1 MGQSKTFTRSII
13 EYFVSYKSIKVY
25 LIIRVK
31 EGVIIPRDKL
41 YGKVSKVLHLGELDS
56 IFNLKYINKAIL
68 EDQSMVRLTFTH
80 QIFQSM

>member
-41 YGKVSKVLHLGELDS
+41 YGKVSKGKPYYQKPS
-56 IFNLKYINKAIL
+56 RRTQNYFTL
-68 EDQSMVRLTFTH
+68 ES
-80 QIFQSM
+80 